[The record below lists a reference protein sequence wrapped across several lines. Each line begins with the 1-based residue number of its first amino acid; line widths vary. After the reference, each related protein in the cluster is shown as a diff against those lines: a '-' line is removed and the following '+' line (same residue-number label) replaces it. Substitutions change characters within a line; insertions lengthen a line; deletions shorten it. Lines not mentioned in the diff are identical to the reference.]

1 MLNKNRITMQTT
13 FLITY
18 LHYLSFIL
26 VGAALFTELLLVK
39 QQLNKVNLSR
49 IVKADAVYGIFSI
62 VLVTTGL
69 IRVFYFG
76 KGSDYYFSNWIF
88 NLKFSLFI
96 LVGLLSIL
104 PTIQFLKSNKKYK
117 NEPNE
122 TQIDLPNYTKI
133 RISVILEF
141 FILLLIPFLAILMAN
156 GVGA

>member
-1 MLNKNRITMQTT
+1 MWTT
-13 FLITY
+13 YFITY
-18 LHYLSFIL
+18 LHYVSFIL

-39 QQLNKVNLSR
+39 QQLSKANLSR

-76 KGSDYYFSNWIF
+76 KGSDYYFANWIF

-117 NEPNE
+117 KEPIE
-122 TQIDLPNYTKI
+122 THIDLPNYKNI

>member
-1 MLNKNRITMQTT
+1 MWTN
-13 FLITY
+13 FLFTY
-18 LHYLSFIL
+18 LHYISFIL

-39 QQLNKVNLSR
+39 SQVSKANLAR
-49 IVKADAVYGIFSI
+49 IVKADGVYGIFSI

-69 IRVFYFG
+69 IRVYYFG

-104 PTIQFLKSNKKYK
+104 PTVQFLKLNKKFK
-117 NEPNE
+117 QEPKE
-122 TQIDLPNYTKI
+122 TQINIPNYSKI

-156 GVGA
+156 GVGV

>member
-1 MLNKNRITMQTT
+1 MWTT
-13 FLITY
+13 YFITY

-39 QQLNKVNLSR
+39 PQLSKANLAR

-76 KGSDYYFSNWIF
+76 KGSDYYFANWIF

-104 PTIQFLKSNKKYK
+104 PTIQFLKLNKKYK
-117 NEPNE
+117 QEPIE
-122 TQIDLPNYTKI
+122 TQIDLPNYSKI

>member
-1 MLNKNRITMQTT
+1 MWTT
-13 FLITY
+13 YFITY

-39 QQLNKVNLSR
+39 SQITKSVLSK

-104 PTIQFLKSNKKYK
+104 PTIQFLKLNKKLK
-117 NEPNE
+117 LEANE
-122 TQIDLPNYTKI
+122 TQIDLPNYSKI